1 MAVALHQ
8 LLLVIAVLAL
18 GGAGL
23 RVASLLAPSGLERV
37 VSWVVLAAAA
47 AIIEALALGLLGLGG
62 SAAAL
67 TAVPVA
73 AWVAARRWLPVPSV
87 SPGSELGSWWA
98 RLGTVQRAG
107 IGAVAGGFVALAA
120 ILLHR
125 PQPGYDGITYHI
137 PEAVGFVQGGHP
149 GAVLRAYYGLPV
161 GNYPLTNE
169 VLLGWMTGISR
180 GFAALTLWTPLC
192 AVLVALAGW
201 LGLRRLGVARPVRAL
216 SLAALLLGP
225 LVVQAVSQPGTDLP
239 ALAWLTCCAAMCVSA
254 VERPVLLAVAVVA
267 LGLAVGTK
275 TTPAV
280 LGLIVLGAGLWAA
293 RRRLRAVEWP
303 LVAGLGVA
311 GLAGGVWYFRN
322 LFTHGSPLWPFVAA
336 PWGDP
341 VPARLKL
348 VDHTMIERL
357 RVTLLDH
364 FHAYISGVSG
374 STLLLAGGVL
384 VSLLA
389 LAPGLAPD
397 ARVARRRLLLA
408 AGVVALGTLVW
419 ADAPVTG
426 LPDIP
431 ALGVAAGTAVRY
443 LMPVFAAGALAL
455 ALAATV
461 GPRWGRPLAVA
472 ALAGALIWGLRS
484 DQDHSFFLPFTSWLW
499 TGVVVGAVVSAVAP
513 VVAPGGR
520 LARLGRTVVGA
531 TFAVAALVALSIGSS
546 GFLARHALV
555 ATEWDAGAAAFLS
568 SRAGFGSGHEPV
580 ASAPVAIG
588 PEAGDRLSHRISL
601 IGESEACSSVR
612 ARAAR
617 GWVVVRLVTPL
628 PIPGH
633 PGLVF
638 PPRGSAQTC
647 LAPLRAQFD
656 DGAYRVY
663 GP

>member
-18 GGAGL
+18 GDAGL

-37 VSWVVLAAAA
+37 VSAVVLGAAGAV
-47 AIIEALALGLLGLGG
+47 IEALALGLLGLGG

-67 TAVPVA
+67 SAVPVLA
-73 AWVAARRWLPVPSV
+73 SIAARLWLPAPAV
-87 SPGSELGSWWA
+87 SPASELGAWWV
-98 RLGTVQRAG
+98 RLGTVERAG

-120 ILLHR
+120 ILVHR

-137 PEAVGFVQGGHP
+137 PEVVGFVQGGHP

-169 VLLGWMTGISR
+169 VLLAWMTGISR
-180 GFAALTLWTPLC
+180 GFAALTLWTPLS
-192 AVLVALAGW
+192 ALLVAVGGW
-201 LGLRRLGVARPVRAL
+201 LGLRRLGVSRPVRAL

-225 LVVQAVSQPGTDLP
+225 LLVQALSQPGTDLP
-239 ALAWLTCCAAMCVSA
+239 ALGWLTCCVALCVCA
-254 VERPVLLAVAVVA
+254 VKRPALLAVAFVA
-267 LGLAVGTK
+267 FGLAVGTK

-280 LGLIVLGAGLWAA
+280 LGLIVLGAGLWAS
-293 RRRLRAVEWP
+293 RRRLRSILWP
-303 LVAGLGVA
+303 LLAGLVA
-311 GLAGGVWYFRN
+311 AALAGGVWYLRN
-322 LFTHGSPLWPFVAA
+322 LFTHGSPLWPFVSA

-341 VPARLKL
+341 VPASLKL
-348 VDHTMIERL
+348 VDHTMVERL

-364 FHAYISGVSG
+364 FHAYLSGVSG
-374 STLLLAGGVL
+374 STVLLAAGVL

-389 LAPGLAPD
+389 LTPASAEPD
-397 ARVARRRLLLA
+397 RPTRRALLFA
-408 AGVVALGTLVW
+408 AGLVALGTLVW

-455 ALAATV
+455 ALAATG

-484 DQDHSFFLPFTSWLW
+484 DQQHTFFLPFTSWLGA
-499 TGVVVGAVVSAVAP
+499 GVVVGAVAAAVAREI
-513 VVAPGGR
+513 R
-520 LARLGRTVVGA
+520 LPRFARGAAGA
-531 TFAVAALVALSIGSS
+531 TLAVAALVALSIGSS
-546 GFLARHALV
+546 GFLARHGLV
-555 ATEWDAGAAAFLS
+555 ATEWDAAAAAFLS
-568 SRAGFGSGHEPV
+568 SRPGFGSAHEPV
-580 ASAPVAIG
+580 ATAPVAIG
-588 PEAGDRLSHRISL
+588 PEAGDHLTHRISL
-601 IGESEACSSVR
+601 IGENEACSSVR

-638 PPRGSAQTC
+638 PPRGSAQPC
-647 LAPLRAQFD
+647 LAALRAQFD
-656 DGAYRVY
+656 DGAYRIY